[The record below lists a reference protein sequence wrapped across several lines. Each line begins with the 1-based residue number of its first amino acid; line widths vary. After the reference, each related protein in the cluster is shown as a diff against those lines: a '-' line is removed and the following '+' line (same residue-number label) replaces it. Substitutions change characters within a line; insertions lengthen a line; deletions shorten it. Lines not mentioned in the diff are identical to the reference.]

1 MKSIILEMRVEIF
14 KILSAA
20 VSIGTI
26 ILLSHYL
33 DENYLISYVV
43 IQTLLV
49 VFSSIADFGQNV
61 TNQSIAIEDN
71 EFESKK
77 VSIFLYFLIFLIY
90 IFVINQFFLNEISF
104 LVMVFMPI
112 SIISS
117 VYNLRWLTVKRRS
130 GEVLD
135 SIIFGE
141 LILSILRLFSVLI
154 ALIMGYYWFEFALLF
169 FPIVVSI
176 FLINVKPVRNLKLKM
191 LIGFKGEK
199 IDVVSYFLSVFVA
212 IKNQILSLFLPFV
225 DDSAKSFV
233 IMSSRVYGAVLII
246 VSGLNSRIP
255 YSMRLGL
262 NNKNWG
268 KLKIIL
274 VLILIL
280 FIFVVLL
287 YPSYIEIISNIFN
300 VSFLFEFKSERRLFF
315 VIVMFGIVQSSM
327 VLILQ
332 CVKKIKA
339 AIFLDMIYMAMIVL
353 SMILIR

>member
-1 MKSIILEMRVEIF
+1 MKNIVLEMRVEIF

-61 TNQSIAIEDN
+61 RNQSVAIEDN
-71 EFESKK
+71 EFESKR
-77 VSIFLYFLIFLIY
+77 VSFFLYFLIFLVY
-90 IFVINQFFLNEISF
+90 IFLINQFFLKNISF
-104 LVMVFMPI
+104 FVMVLMPI
-112 SIISS
+112 SIIAS

-130 GEVLD
+130 GEVLN

-141 LILSILRLFSVLI
+141 LILSVLRLCSVLV

-176 FLINVKPVRNLKLKM
+176 FLINVKPVRNLKLK
-191 LIGFKGEK
+191 IPISFKGEP
-199 IDVVSYFLSVFVA
+199 IDIVSYFLSVFIA

-233 IMSSRVYGAVLII
+233 IMVSRVYGAVLIM

-255 YSMRLGL
+255 YTMRLGS
-262 NNKNWG
+262 NNKNWE
-268 KLKIIL
+268 KLKL
-274 VLILIL
+274 VLALILIS
-280 FIFVVLL
+280 FIFIVLL
-287 YPSYIEIISNIFN
+287 YPLYIEVISSIFN
-300 VSFLFEFKSERRLFF
+300 VPFLFEFKNERKLFF
-315 VIVMFGIVQSSM
+315 IVIMFGIVQSSM

-332 CVKKIKA
+332 CVKKIKV
-339 AIFLDMIYMAMIVL
+339 AIFLDMIYLVMIIL
-353 SMILIR
+353 SMILIK